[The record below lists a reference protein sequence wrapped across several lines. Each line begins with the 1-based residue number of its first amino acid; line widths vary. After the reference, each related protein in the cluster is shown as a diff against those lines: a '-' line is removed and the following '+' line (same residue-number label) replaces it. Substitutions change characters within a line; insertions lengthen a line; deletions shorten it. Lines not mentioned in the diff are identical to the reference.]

1 MIFKT
6 NTSKAYQIINFF
18 KNKNHNSL
26 IICNDSYDSNLVF
39 HELMCY
45 ESNYSIHLLPDNEIL
60 PFDNFSPNESITKQR
75 LNFLANGLTKKNNIV
90 VTSIANLFQLIQP
103 VYFYKNF
110 LPIASG
116 RKYDFQELIKNLMT
130 LEIGICVPSLESM
143 NSFLIDI
150 FFVVCFLEFLK
161 IVEKSPPKISS

>member
-110 LPIASG
+110 QHQLYI
-116 RKYDFQELIKNLMT
+116 
-130 LEIGICVPSLESM
+130 
-143 NSFLIDI
+143 I
-150 FFVVCFLEFLK
+150 F
-161 IVEKSPPKISS
+161 

>member
-116 RKYDFQELIKNLMT
+116 RKYDFQELIKNLND
-130 LEIGICVPSLESM
+130 LGYQRVENVESINEFSVRGGI
-143 NSFLIDI
+143 IDVFQAI
-150 FFVVCFLEFLK
+150 EK
-161 IVEKSPPKISS
+161 IH